1 MSKEKSECIM
11 MPDIF
16 EYKVGDYE
24 ILVNPV
30 VSQEYRVY
38 SKANL
43 LFKSNSYASAPPFG
57 YINEMKYYGGGSS
70 FSTDILKGDSSDKHF
85 HAHYPIKKDD
95 LLIHLYVELINK
107 NNPDI
112 KFSFSKYFA
121 TGDIIEGTSNI
132 EEIDD
137 REGPITEHY

>member
-16 EYKVGDYE
+16 EYEVGDYE

-70 FSTDILKGDSSDKHF
+70 FSTDILEGDSSDKHF
-85 HAHYPIKKDD
+85 HAHYPIKRMIY
-95 LLIHLYVELINK
+95 LSI
-107 NNPDI
+107 
-112 KFSFSKYFA
+112 FM
-121 TGDIIEGTSNI
+121 
-132 EEIDD
+132 
-137 REGPITEHY
+137 